1 MKEFVTSVL
10 LFFSCSV
17 FGQLNFDPDTVFY
30 EHRMGGAIDTF
41 DIANADLP
49 TTFDGGRSILS
60 QTGMSTASLFADITS
75 RKMQRFATYT
85 PLKFSALPH
94 LGFAYS
100 FGGQGSQYVRMD
112 YSQAFSERLLFNL
125 KYDRN
130 RATGYLQNSNFME
143 NDIRAQL
150 QKIGQRYSFQLQG
163 SFQSMDASH
172 SGGITTDSAS
182 LTQLQSFGLEFVSTN
197 KADANSMTK
206 LGNLQLRNYINIS
219 ADTLRHFG
227 LVSNH
232 AYFVTNREYLE
243 SDFDLGSIYDTT
255 YYDTSSTR
263 DQFNWAQ
270 VQNSAGVYF
279 SNRKNHFYLD
289 GQVRHEYWGFQN
301 LGRTYDTN
309 EVNLL
314 TTARFRFKS
323 FDVVNQATYNLLG
336 GFNQWSERTD
346 LNFKKNDLK
355 AKVSLL
361 LKNSAPDPFQ
371 RRYSS
376 NNFQYSLPNIEKQL
390 FLRIAGDVNWK
401 LKDSVLDVG
410 LKADFSSITST
421 YLFDGVSWFQ
431 SDKDFVFSSITAKA
445 NIKLGRLHFYP
456 TVIYSFDNEGYLP
469 VFQSYSRLFLKGRLF
484 KAKRLQALIGV
495 DASYISSFNTRVY
508 IPAIDVMDFSSAG
521 NETEGIFNLHAFAS
535 FGIQEFRF
543 FVRYENIGYF
553 WNSTILEE
561 QRGYPI
567 AGTRVRIGVSW
578 DFIN

>member
-1 MKEFVTSVL
+1 
-10 LFFSCSV
+10 
-17 FGQLNFDPDTVFY
+17 
-30 EHRMGGAIDTF
+30 
-41 DIANADLP
+41 
-49 TTFDGGRSILS
+49 
-60 QTGMSTASLFADITS
+60 
-75 RKMQRFATYT
+75 
-85 PLKFSALPH
+85 
-94 LGFAYS
+94 
-100 FGGQGSQYVRMD
+100 
-112 YSQAFSERLLFNL
+112 
-125 KYDRN
+125 
-130 RATGYLQNSNFME
+130 
-143 NDIRAQL
+143 
-150 QKIGQRYSFQLQG
+150 
-163 SFQSMDASH
+163 
-172 SGGITTDSAS
+172 
-182 LTQLQSFGLEFVSTN
+182 
-197 KADANSMTK
+197 
-206 LGNLQLRNYINIS
+206 
-219 ADTLRHFG
+219 
-227 LVSNH
+227 
-232 AYFVTNREYLE
+232 
-243 SDFDLGSIYDTT
+243 
-255 YYDTSSTR
+255 
-263 DQFNWAQ
+263 
-270 VQNSAGVYF
+270 
-279 SNRKNHFYLD
+279 
-289 GQVRHEYWGFQN
+289 
-301 LGRTYDTN
+301 
-309 EVNLL
+309 VNLL

-495 DASYISSFNTRVY
+495 DVSYISSFNTRVY
-508 IPAIDVMDFSSAG
+508 IPALDVMDFSSAG
-521 NETEGIFNLHAFAS
+521 NETEGIFNVHAFAS

-553 WNSTILEE
+553 WNSTVLEE